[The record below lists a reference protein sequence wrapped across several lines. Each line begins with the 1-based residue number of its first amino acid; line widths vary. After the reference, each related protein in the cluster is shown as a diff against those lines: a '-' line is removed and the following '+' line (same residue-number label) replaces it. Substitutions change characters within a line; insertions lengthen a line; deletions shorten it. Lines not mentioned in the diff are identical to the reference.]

1 MKRTGM
7 FLAVAALAATAHA
20 AAVEPKADALLR
32 SMSDLLAKTQTLRFT
47 TEEHHERLRRNG
59 ERVNLD
65 FSREATVRRPNGLRF
80 DIKSGERSGLLVY
93 DGKKIS
99 FEGNAKKVWA
109 QTAVPPTIDQAM
121 DYIGTRLGIP
131 MPMADILYSSPYDA
145 LVGDGTTGKYV
156 GVEKIAG
163 NSCHHLSFQDKVVDY
178 DVWVRDGEQALPC
191 QIELHYKLDAGEP
204 VSRITFKDFDLSPS
218 VSDSAFAFTA
228 PADYRRIRVV
238 GRRDVGTGT
247 PEEGAK

>member
-1 MKRTGM
+1 LLALEPGWVTSGQDNALLFRSREVLIMKRTGM
-7 FLAVAALAATAHA
+7 FLVVAALAATAHA

-32 SMSDLLAKTQTLRFT
+32 SMSELLAKTQTLRFT
-47 TEEHHERLRRNG
+47 TDEHHERLRRSG

-65 FSREATVRRPNGLRF
+65 FFARGHGAQARRSALRHQERRKIGIAGLRRQE
-80 DIKSGERSGLLVY
+80 DQLRGQRE
-93 DGKKIS
+93 
-99 FEGNAKKVWA
+99 KVWA

-163 NSCHHLSFQDKVVDY
+163 KLVPPPLVPGQGRRLRRVGARWRASP
-178 DVWVRDGEQALPC
+178 ALPDRAAL
-191 QIELHYKLDAGEP
+191 QARRRRAG
-204 VSRITFKDFDLSPS
+204 VAHHVQRF
-218 VSDSAFAFTA
+218 
-228 PADYRRIRVV
+228 
-238 GRRDVGTGT
+238 
-247 PEEGAK
+247 